1 MSENS
6 TTAAPATSEVVEELL
21 RQLVD
26 ARFVLTD
33 RDGAVTRWSRPAEE
47 LFGWPGARMLGRQLP
62 ETLAMAESLPRDG
75 GILKTTVRRRNGN
88 ELEVTLTLVPV
99 GMSQSLEFNGFLE
112 ALEIAAPRGNA
123 LQQLQQSHR
132 TVVDW
137 IHAALR
143 GEARLEDD
151 DLAAGTIVAFR
162 PLVEPP
168 PESVVVDEEEL
179 FAEPEPKPPPAEPP
193 AVDMSRVDA
202 LEELSERL
210 GAKVEALEGALGA
223 RPEAEEL
230 RETRAQVEAIDAA
243 LAELRTRAEAS
254 EPQAGA
260 VGQVHERIERIERQL
275 AGRDALR
282 GTLDETAA
290 TLDELARTVAEQA
303 AAAERSGEA
312 GAERDEVLRAELAE
326 TRAKLEALAGER
338 IEQQRA
344 LAGDFAETHA
354 KLAALERTLG
364 DEHERA
370 DEARATLAELGRELA
385 ELRAAPPAPTTG
397 AEPPST
403 EALKA
408 IERLTARAEQAADAA
423 RSHSS
428 RAYDASGA
436 AEARASRAE
445 EAAVA
450 AEAQAAR
457 AAESIVGVERRSELA
472 EKALAEVRAQVE
484 AAQAAADALQARA
497 AEAEERLGA
506 DLEDHAKRA
515 TEAASAAE
523 AHAARAEGA
532 LSALEDSARRAEEAT
547 ATRASEAQ
555 SAAERAE
562 AAAEHVT
569 EVEARVESQSEHAE
583 ESAKAAETGAGR
595 VGVEV
600 RGLAVCAAA
609 AEREAARAREA
620 AEAAQQAAEAASSAA
635 AAAGQASHV
644 RREPDRPLA
653 GREATVASTLAD
665 GNGNGDGH
673 GRRPLFAKPDT
684 GPARPPRA
692 GFDDAARPMAVITLD
707 GHFKELN
714 PAFSDLVG
722 YSEAEFAAAV
732 WPPVM
737 DRSNLQ
743 KHRDQMKD
751 MLAGTIDSAEVKTG
765 YVHAQGLLVPVV
777 GSITLVRE
785 NGESSHFLLEAAGR

>member
-1 MSENS
+1 VSENS
-6 TTAAPATSEVVEELL
+6 TTAVPATSEVVEELL

-62 ETLAMAESLPRDG
+62 ETLGMAESLPRDG
-75 GILKTTVRRRNGN
+75 GILRTTVRRRNGD

-168 PESVVVDEEEL
+168 PQPVVVAEEEP
-179 FAEPEPKPPPAEPP
+179 FADPEPQPP
-193 AVDMSRVDA
+193 AVEASRVDA

-210 GAKVEALEGALGA
+210 GSELRAGFVALEQTEAKLKELEGAL
-223 RPEAEEL
+223 EAQAAAEDL
-230 RETRAQVEAIDAA
+230 REVRARVESIDAA
-243 LAELRTRAEAS
+243 LAELRAEAESS
-254 EPQAGA
+254 EPPEQEPADW
-260 VGQVHERIERIERQL
+260 
-275 AGRDALR
+275 DALR
-282 GTLDETAA
+282 EALDETAA
-290 TLDELARTVAEQA
+290 RVDELARGDQ
-303 AAAERSGEA
+303 A
-312 GAERDEVLRAELAE
+312 GAQRDEGLRAELAE

-338 IEQQRA
+338 IEEQRA
-344 LAGDFAETHA
+344 LAGELAEKGA
-354 KLAALERTLG
+354 KLEALERAMG

-370 DEARATLAELGRELA
+370 DEARAELAQLRRELA
-385 ELRAAPPAPTTG
+385 ELRSAPSAG
-397 AEPPST
+397 EAERPSA

-450 AEAQAAR
+450 AEAQATR
-457 AAESIVGVERRSELA
+457 AAEIIAGTEQHSELA
-472 EKALAEVRAQVE
+472 EQAAAEVRAQA
-484 AAQAAADALQARA
+484 AAQEALAADLEAQAARA
-497 AEAEERLGA
+497 AEAVTAAAAHTA
-506 DLEDHAKRA
+506 DA
-515 TEAASAAE
+515 EAACSAIA
-523 AHAARAEGA
+523 
-532 LSALEDSARRAEEAT
+532 DSARRAEEAAAGARAERERLEAA
-547 ATRASEAQ
+547 ATRAAEAEG
-555 SAAERAE
+555 AAERAQE
-562 AAAEHVT
+562 AAERVT
-569 EVEARVESQSEHAE
+569 AAEARVDGQMVHVEDGARFVEAGAE
-583 ESAKAAETGAGR
+583 RVSAEVGRLAEI
-595 VGVEV
+595 
-600 RGLAVCAAA
+600 AAA
-609 AEREAARAREA
+609 AEREAERAREA
-620 AEAAQQAAEAASSAA
+620 AEAAQQAATAAR
-635 AAAGQASHV
+635 AAAGQATSGHDA
-644 RREPDRPLA
+644 P
-653 GREATVASTLAD
+653 VARLNGS
-665 GNGNGDGH
+665 GNGDGDG

-684 GPARPPRA
+684 GPARPPRP
-692 GFDDAARPMAVITLD
+692 GFDDASHPMAMIALD

-714 PAFSDLVG
+714 AAFSDLVG

-737 DRSNLQ
+737 DRANLQ
-743 KHRDQMKD
+743 KHRDQIKA
-751 MLAGTIDSAEVKTG
+751 MLAGTTDSAEVKTG

-777 GSITLVRE
+777 GSIALVRE
-785 NGESSHFLLEAAGR
+785 NGEPSHFLLEAAGR